1 MNERLTGLRTR
12 TRAGH
17 FSQYRQPASPELIA
31 ECDREGLSWP
41 MRMARLTRRM
51 CEAEQ
56 VVVEPDERIVF
67 TRTLPTVPAVYAA
80 EDLAAL
86 TEGRTLH
93 EGGIINNVC
102 ADWGMAIGEGLLGRR
117 RVASET
123 RARALAAGDAEAVE
137 FIEAAI
143 ETIDAVLD
151 LAARYAA
158 EARRAWATRTWPRSS
173 STSRRSPPRTFHEAL
188 QSLRLLQAVVWLS
201 RALSRGA
208 RPPRPV
214 PVALSGGRPRGR
226 AARRGRAPRSCWPS
240 SSSRSTRTPTSTRA
254 SSRATT
260 ASR

>member
-17 FSQYRQPASPELIA
+17 FSQYRQPASPDLVA

-51 CEAEQ
+51 CEAER
-56 VVVEPDERIVF
+56 VVVEPDERIAF

-123 RARALAAGDAEAVE
+123 RARALAAGDGEAVE
-137 FIEAAI
+137 FSDAAI
-143 ETIDAVLD
+143 EAIDAVLA
-151 LAARYAA
+151 LAGRYAA
-158 EARRAWATRTWPRSS
+158 EARRVGNEDVAAVLERVPAER
-173 STSRRSPPRTFHEAL
+173 PRTFHEAL
-188 QSLRLLQAVVWLS
+188 QSLRFLQAMVWLS
-201 RALSRGA
+201 GHHHVGLGRLDQYLWPYLSRG
-208 RPPRPV
+208 
-214 PVALSGGRPRGR
+214 PRGR
-226 AARRGRAPRSCWPS
+226 PARRGRGRGAAGGALHRAQPRLRPL
-240 SSSRSTRTPTSTRA
+240 PGHPA
-254 SSRATT
+254 G
-260 ASR
+260 